1 MNHAVLIIT
10 IIGLTSLASQSAV
23 ADSKK
28 TMEVFI
34 QLLDE
39 AEKIHESNVKRQIN
53 ELNSKETYSSQPSVV
68 SPTSFRWPT
77 RGGLEDWGFQR
88 PNGCQSGNAYEL
100 PLAEKM
106 QKYSNWGGVSGIH
119 VHAPNEY
126 TTGRTGQMIRQT
138 KGNAQAVAALQG
150 DIDKIET
157 ELKQLDEDGESYI
170 QLTSTSLQNGA
181 DVIKAIKRFEIVGQ
195 RCGNMDGNGAA
206 NAIACGLQSKAFE
219 ITAHL
224 ERFVQIACHLGLN
237 TPTYQVANVVSNS
250 PVSTGNNNN
259 SQPQLTP
266 QKNQSEP
273 QKVAA
278 YSSQHLGA
286 YNEKYQDRGKKHNSD
301 AEASK
306 CLRFDT
312 GRKQI
317 LNDCDFAVEAL
328 FCAINPNN
336 PNSIHA
342 FEMAPYFNCAEN
354 SIGMWPV
361 GGKSP
366 LIGKFSSE
374 SVAMFACKKPSI
386 PGAKYNHDSKSFSGR
401 CSEYLSDTEPDILQY
416 DAPF

>member
-10 IIGLTSLASQSAV
+10 IIGLTSLASQSAI

-39 AEKIHESNVKRQIN
+39 VEKIDNESKAKKNLNETKPKVKY
-53 ELNSKETYSSQPSVV
+53 LNQPSA
-68 SPTSFRWPT
+68 PTGT
-77 RGGLEDWGFQR
+77 
-88 PNGCQSGNAYEL
+88 
-100 PLAEKM
+100 
-106 QKYSNWGGVSGIH
+106 
-119 VHAPNEY
+119 
-126 TTGRTGQMIRQT
+126 
-138 KGNAQAVAALQG
+138 
-150 DIDKIET
+150 
-157 ELKQLDEDGESYI
+157 
-170 QLTSTSLQNGA
+170 
-181 DVIKAIKRFEIVGQ
+181 
-195 RCGNMDGNGAA
+195 
-206 NAIACGLQSKAFE
+206 
-219 ITAHL
+219 
-224 ERFVQIACHLGLN
+224 
-237 TPTYQVANVVSNS
+237 
-250 PVSTGNNNN
+250 NN
-259 SQPQLTP
+259 QPQP
-266 QKNQSEP
+266 KPPINQSDA
-273 QKVAA
+273 QKVVA
-278 YSSQHLGA
+278 YSKQHLGA
-286 YNEKYQDRGKKHNSD
+286 YDEKYQNRGKKHNSD

-366 LIGKFSSE
+366 LIGKFSSD
-374 SVAMFACKKPSI
+374 SVVMFACKKPSI